1 MGKAIQT
8 TDLMQNCHM
17 KQTLLF
23 NSSHTN
29 TCANLLPKNG
39 CINYYPE
46 LIAPIDCYKLFDQ
59 LKQNIAWQFD
69 EIQMFGKKI
78 VTQRKVAW
86 VADPN
91 CSYTYSGVKKHP
103 DKWTPALLEIKSK
116 VEKVAGCQFNACL
129 LNLYHNGSEGMGWH
143 SDDEK
148 ELDCFAPIA
157 SVSLGATRKF
167 AFKHKLDKTVYSL
180 FLESGS
186 ALIMHAPTQRFWNH
200 SLLKTKRPVMPRI
213 NLTFRVIGS
222 KE

>member
-103 DKWTPALLEIKSK
+103 DK
-116 VEKVAGCQFNACL
+116 QN
-129 LNLYHNGSEGMGWH
+129 YQ
-143 SDDEK
+143 
-148 ELDCFAPIA
+148 A
-157 SVSLGATRKF
+157 SNTTQNTQYT
-167 AFKHKLDKTVYSL
+167 HKTAYTHY
-180 FLESGS
+180 
-186 ALIMHAPTQRFWNH
+186 I
-200 SLLKTKRPVMPRI
+200 
-213 NLTFRVIGS
+213 
-222 KE
+222 